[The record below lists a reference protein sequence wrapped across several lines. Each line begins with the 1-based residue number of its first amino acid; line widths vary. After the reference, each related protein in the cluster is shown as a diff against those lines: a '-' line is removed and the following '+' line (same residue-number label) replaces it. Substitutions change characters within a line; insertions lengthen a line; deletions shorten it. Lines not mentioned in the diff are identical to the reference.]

1 MNLIDIIN
9 QLKEEIELQNQK
21 IEFITEKQMNI
32 DQEFNSTQNTLN
44 GLDKKINLN
53 STKIKSDLTN
63 MLNANKKLT
72 YEKIDAEVNEVNH
85 KIDQFNNEIKADTK
99 YEKER
104 VEQKFNTVNQGVLNN
119 QNDIA
124 NLFNQIKSIKI

>member
-72 YEKIDAEVNEVNH
+72 
-85 KIDQFNNEIKADTK
+85 
-99 YEKER
+99 
-104 VEQKFNTVNQGVLNN
+104 
-119 QNDIA
+119 
-124 NLFNQIKSIKI
+124 

>member
-44 GLDKKINLN
+44 VLDKKINLN

-72 YEKIDAEVNEVNH
+72 
-85 KIDQFNNEIKADTK
+85 
-99 YEKER
+99 
-104 VEQKFNTVNQGVLNN
+104 
-119 QNDIA
+119 
-124 NLFNQIKSIKI
+124 

>member
-1 MNLIDIIN
+1 MNLMDIIN

-72 YEKIDAEVNEVNH
+72 
-85 KIDQFNNEIKADTK
+85 
-99 YEKER
+99 
-104 VEQKFNTVNQGVLNN
+104 
-119 QNDIA
+119 
-124 NLFNQIKSIKI
+124 